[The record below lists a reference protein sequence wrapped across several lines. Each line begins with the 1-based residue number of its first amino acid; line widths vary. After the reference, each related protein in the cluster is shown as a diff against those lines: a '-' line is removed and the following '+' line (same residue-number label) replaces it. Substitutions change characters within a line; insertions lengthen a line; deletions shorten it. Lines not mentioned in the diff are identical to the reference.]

1 MAGMVSDVIWQKYDA
16 IYHVV
21 VSLSSEREE
30 GAELVLGDL
39 RK

>member
-21 VSLSSEREE
+21 VPLRPERVE

-39 RK
+39 GK